1 VPRSLGSAVPAEL
14 AAALDGRRL
23 AERVGDTYLLITT
36 SEEGWP
42 HVAMLSAGEVL
53 AVEEAMLR
61 LGLWPGTRST
71 ENLLRSR
78 RGLLMAVM
86 PPATYYLRLR
96 VRALGEVPVEDRRLA
111 VFDAAVDDVLEDV
124 VGYARVT
131 AGIRFELTDP
141 PRIIAHWASAIA
153 AMRSAIVE

>member
-1 VPRSLGSAVPAEL
+1 MLPADL

-23 AERVGDTYLLITT
+23 AERVGDTYLLLTT

-53 AVEEAMLR
+53 AVGGSSLR

-71 ENLLRSR
+71 ENLRR
-78 RGLLMAVM
+78 AGRGLLMAVL
-86 PPATYYLRLR
+86 PPATYYVRLR
-96 VRALGEVPVEDRRLA
+96 VTPLGEAMVEDRSLA
-111 VFDAAVDDVLEDV
+111 AFEAAVAEVLEDV

-131 AGIRFELTDP
+131 GAIRFELVDP
-141 PRIIAHWASAIA
+141 PRVLAHWEAAIA
-153 AMRSAIVE
+153 ALRGA